1 MVVRHKCSEREKWVT
16 QTNKTMLE
24 HELQWQILLV
34 HQFHLRTVL
43 MIYCLPSSIHR
54 LRTSWFDD
62 CVVWFTPP
70 SSYHPWFIDCYL
82 SCIDCYLSIIYLFI
96 VCWLC
101 LFVCCLCFL
110 FVRCYFQC
118 RGVALRS
125 YISRISPGGQSMVSR
140 VAIRYGDVTWSA
152 ASAKSVHTCVLCA
165 PAWAMYTGATN

>member
-43 MIYCLPSSIHR
+43 MSYCLPSSIHR

-82 SCIDCYLSIIYLFI
+82 TCIDCYLSIIYLFI

-101 LFVCCLCFL
+101 LFVIYGF
-110 FVRCYFQC
+110 CYNGWFDTMWGAISNLRYVGGAGGYYAYTWYSIFQSINQWLWL
-118 RGVALRS
+118 ALAN
-125 YISRISPGGQSMVSR
+125 PGP
-140 VAIRYGDVTWSA
+140 IYG
-152 ASAKSVHTCVLCA
+152 K
-165 PAWAMYTGATN
+165 